1 MNNNNS
7 PQSSSSV
14 FCPIK
19 PSSYPLKSIVVSNIG
34 SINRA
39 TLSVPNQPSS
49 IMKTAETRGTF
60 LIFND
65 LPISQCYLLNFSS
78 DTSSVNPIDMN
89 NIKVQF
95 IYDSSNVVGG
105 GEETRSIGSNNG
117 FAGSS
122 FPFTPST
129 NSG

>member
-7 PQSSSSV
+7 PQSSSSSSV

-34 SINRA
+34 SISRA
-39 TLSVPNQPSS
+39 TLSVPNQPNS

-95 IYDSSNVVGG
+95 IYDPSSLGRQ
-105 GEETRSIGSNNG
+105 ETISSG
-117 FAGSS
+117 FGSS
-122 FPFTPST
+122 TLSPTQNT
-129 NSG
+129 NTREM